1 MDGRNSR
8 LNFQSRWI
16 GLPRRKGTQQFAE
29 LLVARWLRF
38 WFLVSHPQQIRQQ
51 PFFQFFGYLN
61 AATLR
66 ATVRAADEQRLPGLA
81 AEMAYNA
88 MLSLFPAILTL
99 LTAIGLFRPLQVT
112 FEALTG
118 QISEVMPMEALWLMQ
133 GFANAIGSSRDGSL
147 FSFSFILALWIASGA
162 LSAAM
167 TALDQIHC
175 VPRSQQR
182 PFWQARMIAVMLTL
196 GTIVLLLLAL
206 TLLFISTV
214 AVRNV
219 AQYSGFLQ
227 IELLRV
233 WQLLTFPLV
242 LGILSLTFGFIY
254 RYGPSRWYPG
264 QPIMPGAVLAAVLW
278 ATISNLFRLYVRH
291 FGNYNQV
298 YGTVG
303 AVIVLMLW
311 LYLSSLM
318 LLIGDQLNVTVGA
331 AMQQEGNNPTQKR
344 CSKLK

>member
-1 MDGRNSR
+1 M
-8 LNFQSRWI
+8 I
-16 GLPRRKGTQQFAE
+16 A
-29 LLVARWLRF
+29 
-38 WFLVSHPQQIRQQ
+38 HPQRIKQQ
-51 PFFQFFGYLN
+51 PFFRFFSYLTP
-61 AATLR
+61 ATLR

-88 MLSLFPAILTL
+88 MLSLFPAILTV
-99 LTAIGLFRPLQVT
+99 LTAIGLFRPLQGP
-112 FEALTG
+112 FEALTR
-118 QISEVMPMEALWLMQ
+118 QLSEVMPTDALWLMQ
-133 GFANAIGSSRDGSL
+133 GFAHAIGGSRDGSL

-182 PFWQARMIAVMLTL
+182 PFWQARMMAVLLTL
-196 GTIVLLLLAL
+196 GTILLLLSAL
-206 TLLFISTV
+206 TLLFVSNV
-214 AVRNV
+214 AVINM

-227 IELLRV
+227 IELLRL

-331 AMQQEGNNPTQKR
+331 VMQQESENPDPKR
-344 CSKLK
+344 CSNLK